1 MRVVL
6 NISIMLIVAITVSII
21 GYPMAYTAV
30 HGLDQRAWP
39 GLPGT
44 PWHWFK
50 SLLGLLDNPGSLVT
64 LVGDT
69 YYEMLRGR
77 SPNLAGRGPW
87 AVVLPCIAG
96 LALWCVLYRTR
107 RFVPARHFSRRFGDA
122 RFASPADLARM
133 RTGLELGVDPDTGRA
148 VRVRVEGNLVTIA
161 PPRSGKTTGLILPNL
176 LFPDST
182 AWAGPVVVIDPKG
195 EVVRAVRRR
204 REALGQTVRVLD
216 PFGIAGPGATN
227 RWDPL
232 EGLRPQDVAE
242 LLGVG
247 TALMP
252 AAGSN
257 NDNGAFFRERAAVLI
272 ASALQVVLRRQGSL
286 AEVATLVRNGD
297 ALTEA
302 LQGSSGELA
311 KDALNILTVLAEK
324 TRGDV
329 LNTAAG
335 AFSWLLDD
343 RLQQAVTDPT
353 FALTDLREGDTD
365 LFVVFPADEDR
376 RKVIA
381 PYARWL
387 LSSLFSTFR
396 QRRPRERLVILV
408 DEAFVLG
415 RFEALVSGAGELPGY
430 GVSLWSFWTSEHQIV
445 ENFGEAGKG
454 IMMDTAEAVL
464 LFSLSGAQGAER
476 ERWSTTL
483 GTFTGIQ
490 ETTSVDPVSGRE
502 SVSRTAV
509 AEALVPASE
518 LARLTQHHTLVSL
531 TSRAYTTDPLKL
543 KKVFAHEDPRFA
555 GLFDA
560 VPPTGPLA

>member
-1 MRVVL
+1 MRIVL
-6 NISIMLIVAITVSII
+6 NILILLIVAITVLII

-39 GLPGT
+39 SLLGT
-44 PWHWFK
+44 PWDWFN
-50 SLLGLLDNPGSLVT
+50 SLLGMLDNLGSLVT

-96 LALWCVLYRTR
+96 LALWSVLYRTR

-122 RFASPADLARM
+122 HFASPADLGRM

-161 PPRSGKTTGLILPNL
+161 PPRSGKTSGLILPNL

-204 REALGQTVRVLD
+204 RQALGQTVRVLD
-216 PFGIAGPGATN
+216 PLGIAGVDNTD
-227 RWDPL
+227 RWNPL
-232 EGLRPQDVAE
+232 EGLRPQDVIE
-242 LLGVG
+242 LQAVG
-247 TALMP
+247 KALIP
-252 AAGSN
+252 ASDSS

-286 AEVATLVRNGD
+286 ADVATLVRNGN

-302 LQGSSGELA
+302 LQGSPGELA

-343 RLQQAVTDPT
+343 RLQDAVTDPT

-365 LFVVFPADEDR
+365 LFVVLPADEDR

-387 LSSLFSTFR
+387 LSNIFSTFR
-396 QRRPRERLVILV
+396 QKRPRERLVILV

-415 RFEALVSGAGELPGY
+415 RFESLVSGAGELPGY

-543 KKVFAHEDPRFA
+543 KKVFAHEDPRFT